1 MLSLQNTL
9 VARAL
14 IATSFVL
21 GSGSLAWADE
31 SAVADRVAIAQ
42 QQFAH
47 EIGSLANWAASRG
60 LNAEAEETRAW
71 VQPRDPMLC
80 WIPRLPSEVQPSEPP
95 AGSSPDQTEWHS
107 RFHTLRVAHGEALF
121 QLAEAA
127 VAEAQYGQARLL
139 ILEAARQSP
148 DNEKYRELLG
158 FRRYRGHWHT
168 PWEIQQFEDGKV
180 WHERFG
186 WLRASEV
193 ERYEQGLRSVPTIR
207 FQNRFVRGGWV
218 SAEREAELRSE
229 IENGWVIETEH
240 YSVRTN
246 TSLEE
251 GVRLA
256 KRLEELNWVW
266 RQLFY
271 SVWATVGEQKDVLEP
286 PRRTPRRVAHEV
298 VYYRNKD
305 EYVAALA
312 MLTMGDIT
320 QSTGIYFGSQQRA
333 YFFAGSEFS
342 EITLLHEGTHQLFS
356 EVNPK
361 MRATSS
367 RPNYWE
373 NARANFWIVEG
384 IACYMETLAERDGFY
399 TVGGVTSDRMR
410 AAAYRSVELDWHKPI
425 SDLTRYGML
434 QLVHDSEIAAI
445 YSQST
450 GLATFLMHGQ
460 DGKYRD
466 ALLKY
471 IEGVYTGNID
481 PNALEKMMGEE
492 SETLDEEY
500 RAFVKER
507 VKIRG

>member
-1 MLSLQNTL
+1 MLSLPNTL
-9 VARAL
+9 IARAL
-14 IATSFVL
+14 VATSFVL
-21 GSGSLAWADE
+21 GCGSYTSADE
-31 SAVADRVAIAQ
+31 SSVADRIAAAQ
-42 QQFAH
+42 LDFAD
-47 EIGSLANWAASRG
+47 EMRSLADWAASRG
-60 LNAEAEETRAW
+60 LNAEADETRAW
-71 VQPRDPMLC
+71 VQPRDSMLC
-80 WIPRLPSEVQPSEPP
+80 WVPKLPSEVQPNEPP
-95 AGSSPDQTEWHS
+95 AGSSPDRIDWHT
-107 RFHTLRVAHGEALF
+107 RFHALRAAHGQTLFALA
-121 QLAEAA
+121 QAA
-127 VAEAQYGQARLL
+127 VDEDQYGQARLL
-139 ILEAARQSP
+139 LLEAARQSP
-148 DNEKYRELLG
+148 DDEKYRELLG
-158 FRRYRGHWHT
+158 FRRYRGRWHT

-180 WHERFG
+180 WHDRFG

-193 ERYEQGLRSVPTIR
+193 ERYEQGLRSMPTIR
-207 FQNRFVRGGWV
+207 FENRTIRGGWV
-218 SAEREAELRSE
+218 TAAREAVLRSS
-229 IENGWVIETEH
+229 IENGWVVETEH

-266 RQLFY
+266 RQMFF
-271 SVWATVGEQKDVLEP
+271 SVWATLGEQKDVLEP
-286 PRRTPRRVAHEV
+286 PRRTTRRVAHEV
-298 VYYRNKD
+298 VYYRSKD

-312 MLTMGDIT
+312 MLTAGDIT

-333 YFFAGSEFS
+333 YFFAGNEFS

-356 EVNPK
+356 EVNAK
-361 MRATSS
+361 MRAHSS

-384 IACYMETLAERDGFY
+384 IACYMETLSERDGFY

-460 DGKYRD
+460 DGKYRA

-481 PNALEKMMGEE
+481 PNALEKILGEE
-492 SETLDEEY
+492 PETLDEEY